1 MIRYGKET
9 KKDTDK
15 VLEAAVEY
23 FGPEGQGLEITE
35 RDDCHVNFRGGGGF
49 VSLQVCG
56 ENGTTKID
64 LSAREWE
71 HQAQEF
77 IARV

>member
-9 KKDTDK
+9 KKDAHEI
-15 VLEAAVEY
+15 LEEAVDF
-23 FGPEGQGLEITE
+23 FGPEGEGLEVTE
-35 RDDCHVNFRGGGGF
+35 RDDCHVNFRGAGGF

-71 HQAQEF
+71 HQAQQF
-77 IARV
+77 INQI